1 VTLFG
6 WRRAKEPTDDS
17 DEGREKE
24 FERRRH
30 EMVRNQIERRDVRD
44 PAVLTAMR
52 EAPRHRFI
60 PESLWAEAYEDSPL
74 PIGYDQTISQPYIVA
89 LMTQLLQV
97 GAGDTVLEVGT
108 GSGYQAAI
116 LAHLGC
122 EVFTIEIVEPLAK
135 QAETTLRELGCL
147 NVHVL
152 YGDGY
157 DGYQE
162 HAPFDGIIA
171 TAAPDHVPQALVDQ
185 LKGGRRLVLPVGY
198 LNQDLYVIEKTA
210 VGLHKRSII
219 PVRFVPM
226 TGRAESGA
234 DE

>member
-6 WRRAKEPTDDS
+6 RRQSNESGDGS
-17 DEGREKE
+17 DESRERE

-30 EMVRNQIERRDVRD
+30 EMVRIQLERRDVSD
-44 PAVLTAMR
+44 PAVLAAMR
-52 EAPRHRFI
+52 AVPRHRFV
-60 PESLWAEAYEDSPL
+60 PEALWAEAYEDSPL

-97 GAGDTVLEVGT
+97 AAADKVLEVGT

-122 EVFTIEIVEPLAK
+122 EVFSIEIVEPLARS
-135 QAETTLRELGCL
+135 AETILRDLGYT

-157 DGYQE
+157 DGYLD

-171 TAAPDHVPQALVDQ
+171 TAAPDHVPKALVDQ

-198 LNQDLYVIEKTA
+198 QSQDLYVIEKTA

-226 TGRAESGA
+226 TGKAEG
-234 DE
+234 EFEK